1 MIYSNHLKS
10 TALIAT
16 FLLGMISLAGG
27 NTGDV
32 KSFNE
37 DQSERFIVECDEI
50 DVKLN
55 ITHTSDG
62 KKNGKIEMNFEKPA
76 TSYTCFIF
84 SGADNNNRLA
94 VKDNEINDLEK
105 GEYNLY
111 IQDKKGC
118 TKRIEFKIN

>member
-1 MIYSNHLKS
+1 
-10 TALIAT
+10 
-16 FLLGMISLAGG
+16 MISLAGG
-27 NTGDV
+27 NTRDV

-62 KKNGKIEMNFEKPA
+62 KKNGKIEMNFEKPT